1 MKLLSINLARS
12 LWFCPIEELNP
23 RGKSLYNII
32 PYLIDKYKF
41 KVFPSGNEIP
51 DATKGIKF
59 DDGEFLTSGNEL
71 ISINLTIYTDGLVAD
86 SRFSTDESD
95 AFLTD
100 VLMNL
105 HRDFSFPH
113 FELIIRRIGY
123 VSQLY
128 VNNDKSLELLN
139 PKLKKIS
146 EYLSNNVKG
155 FGEILFEL
163 GGISFWPDQTN
174 IIKPFGFTFERV
186 LNVAFSENRYYSAAP
201 LQTDKHLNLL
211 DMIEIALAE

>member
-12 LWFCPIEELNP
+12 LWFCPMQELNP
-23 RGKSLYNII
+23 RGKSLYHII

-41 KVFPSGNEIP
+41 KVFPSEKEVP
-51 DATKGIKF
+51 DENKGIKF
-59 DDGEFLTSGNEL
+59 EDGEFLTSTNEL

-86 SRFSTDESD
+86 SRYSTNESD
-95 AFLTD
+95 TFLTD
-100 VLMNL
+100 LLINL

-113 FELIIRRIGY
+113 FELVIRRIGY

-128 VNNDKSLELLN
+128 VSNDKSLELMN
-139 PKLKKIS
+139 QKLKKIS

-174 IIKPFGFTFERV
+174 IIKPFTFTFERV

-201 LQTDKHLNLL
+201 LQTEKHLELL
-211 DMIEIALAE
+211 DMLEGILSE